1 MVNQSLYLL
10 PLLVLAERVKT
21 QTVCMGNEQNTTVFY
36 LLRYANRA
44 SHWFLR
50 RLKRMGVT
58 PLSLSHLISGD
69 I

>member
-44 SHWFLR
+44 SH
-50 RLKRMGVT
+50 
-58 PLSLSHLISGD
+58 
-69 I
+69 

>member
-1 MVNQSLYLL
+1 
-10 PLLVLAERVKT
+10 
-21 QTVCMGNEQNTTVFY
+21 MGNEQNTTVFY

-44 SHWFLR
+44 NHWFLR

-58 PLSLSHLISGD
+58 PLSLSHLTSGD